1 MTTMAGHSHSAN
13 IKHRK
18 NAVDAKRAKAFSKLA
33 RNVISAARQGGAEVD
48 TNLKLK
54 YAVEKAKAANMPKDN
69 IERAIKKGS
78 GEKGGADFEE
88 LIYEG
93 YAPGGIALLICC
105 LTDNRNRTAP
115 DVKYTLEHG
124 GGNLGSTGS
133 VSFLFDFRSIMAVD
147 MTGGADGTSFDEETL
162 MDLGLEIG
170 AEDVDVDGEM
180 AMVLGPAVDFL
191 ALKEGLE
198 AAGAALLSAEMGY
211 IPQTSVA
218 VQSKADAAKL
228 IKLIDELEENDDVQ
242 NVYANYEMDDA
253 WLADLHS

>member
-1 MTTMAGHSHSAN
+1 
-13 IKHRK
+13 
-18 NAVDAKRAKAFSKLA
+18 
-33 RNVISAARQGGAEVD
+33 
-48 TNLKLK
+48 
-54 YAVEKAKAANMPKDN
+54 
-69 IERAIKKGS
+69 
-78 GEKGGADFEE
+78 
-88 LIYEG
+88 
-93 YAPGGIALLICC
+93 
-105 LTDNRNRTAP
+105 
-115 DVKYTLEHG
+115 
-124 GGNLGSTGS
+124 
-133 VSFLFDFRSIMAVD
+133 
-147 MTGGADGTSFDEETL
+147 

>member
-1 MTTMAGHSHSAN
+1 
-13 IKHRK
+13 
-18 NAVDAKRAKAFSKLA
+18 
-33 RNVISAARQGGAEVD
+33 
-48 TNLKLK
+48 
-54 YAVEKAKAANMPKDN
+54 
-69 IERAIKKGS
+69 
-78 GEKGGADFEE
+78 
-88 LIYEG
+88 
-93 YAPGGIALLICC
+93 
-105 LTDNRNRTAP
+105 
-115 DVKYTLEHG
+115 
-124 GGNLGSTGS
+124 
-133 VSFLFDFRSIMAVD
+133 
-147 MTGGADGTSFDEETL
+147 
-162 MDLGLEIG
+162 MDLALEIG

-211 IPQTSVA
+211 IPQISVA